1 MRFSS
6 FTYLVGQGLHNL
18 KANKM
23 MTFASMGVLTVCMIL
38 VGAAF
43 LFGANISAMVDY
55 VGEQNQTVAFLDKG
69 LTEEQL
75 SEADAAIRSIPHV
88 AAVEYISE
96 EEMLLQ
102 YSERL
107 SGYTNLQELFQNDN
121 PLHANYV
128 VQADDA
134 ANIGP
139 VAQALEQVPGVMR
152 VNAVTDVSELFVSI
166 RNAVNYV
173 CYGLVVVLALVSVV
187 VISNT
192 IKITVFNRRKEIGIM
207 KLVGATNGFIS
218 FPFFVEGVT
227 SGLIAAALASGIVC
241 GAYYALC
248 RWYAENPSNLS
259 LLLGGAL
266 LPLQNLWYY
275 IVIGFAA
282 FGFVLCGIGT
292 AASIRK
298 HLKV

>member
-18 KANKM
+18 RANKM
-23 MTFASMGVLTVCMIL
+23 MTFASMGVLTVCMVL

-43 LFGANISAMVDY
+43 MFGANVSAMVDY
-55 VGEQNQTVAFLDKG
+55 IGEQNQTVAFMDKG
-69 LTEEQL
+69 LSEEDF
-75 SEADAAIRSIPHV
+75 SAADAAIRSIPHV

-96 EEMLLQ
+96 DEMLAQ
-102 YSERL
+102 YSEKL
-107 SGYTNLQELFQNDN
+107 SGYTNLQEMFQNDN

-128 VQADDA
+128 VRADDA
-134 ANIGP
+134 ANIGSI
-139 VAQALEQVPGVMR
+139 AAALEQVPGVIR
-152 VNAVTDVSELFVSI
+152 VNSVTDVSDLFVSL
-166 RNAVNYV
+166 RRAVNYI
-173 CYGLVVVLALVSVV
+173 CYGLVAVLALVSVV

-207 KLVGATNGFIS
+207 KLVGATNSFIR

-227 SGLIAAALASGIVC
+227 SGLVSAAVASGVVC

-248 RWYAENPSNLS
+248 RWYAQNPSSLS
-259 LLLGGAL
+259 MLLGGTL
-266 LPLQNLWYY
+266 VPLESLWYY
-275 IVIGFAA
+275 IVIGFAL

-292 AASIRK
+292 ATSIRK

>member
-96 EEMLLQ
+96 
-102 YSERL
+102 
-107 SGYTNLQELFQNDN
+107 
-121 PLHANYV
+121 
-128 VQADDA
+128 
-134 ANIGP
+134 
-139 VAQALEQVPGVMR
+139 
-152 VNAVTDVSELFVSI
+152 
-166 RNAVNYV
+166 
-173 CYGLVVVLALVSVV
+173 
-187 VISNT
+187 
-192 IKITVFNRRKEIGIM
+192 
-207 KLVGATNGFIS
+207 
-218 FPFFVEGVT
+218 
-227 SGLIAAALASGIVC
+227 
-241 GAYYALC
+241 
-248 RWYAENPSNLS
+248 
-259 LLLGGAL
+259 
-266 LPLQNLWYY
+266 
-275 IVIGFAA
+275 
-282 FGFVLCGIGT
+282 
-292 AASIRK
+292 
-298 HLKV
+298 

>member
-1 MRFSS
+1 M
-6 FTYLVGQGLHNL
+6 
-18 KANKM
+18 
-23 MTFASMGVLTVCMIL
+23 
-38 VGAAF
+38 
-43 LFGANISAMVDY
+43 
-55 VGEQNQTVAFLDKG
+55 
-69 LTEEQL
+69 
-75 SEADAAIRSIPHV
+75 
-88 AAVEYISE
+88 
-96 EEMLLQ
+96 
-102 YSERL
+102 
-107 SGYTNLQELFQNDN
+107 
-121 PLHANYV
+121 
-128 VQADDA
+128 
-134 ANIGP
+134 
-139 VAQALEQVPGVMR
+139 
-152 VNAVTDVSELFVSI
+152 TDVSELFVSI

-207 KLVGATNGFIS
+207 KLVGATNGFIR